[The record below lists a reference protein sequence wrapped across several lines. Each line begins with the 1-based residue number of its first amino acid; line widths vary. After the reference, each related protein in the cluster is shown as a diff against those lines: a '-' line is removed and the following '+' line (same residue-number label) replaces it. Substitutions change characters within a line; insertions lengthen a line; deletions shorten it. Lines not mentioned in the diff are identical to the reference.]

1 MGPFATL
8 STSEGSRQ
16 KPAPKFY
23 LFFLHQE
30 AITKMLSVVLLS
42 VMVLAASAAD
52 ITEEEGVLVLT
63 KDNFDGAITENEFV
77 LVEFYAPWCGHC
89 KSLAPEY
96 AKAAGQLKEE
106 GSAIKLAKV
115 DATQETDLAEKFE
128 VRGYPTLKFFRS
140 GKPTEYGGGRQAA
153 DIVNWLKK
161 KTGPP
166 AATLTVELAKSM
178 AEKDEV
184 VIYGLFS
191 DLESASAKAFIEVA
205 AATDDLPFGI
215 SDAADVKA
223 EYGVDADSVVLLK
236 KFDEGKNVLPA
247 ADVDAD
253 AIKAFITA
261 NQMPTVIEFTHET
274 AQKIFGGDVK
284 NHNLLFISKKADNFD
299 ATLADYKVAA
309 AEFKGKVLFIYID
322 IDDDDNQRILEF
334 FGLKLD
340 ECPTFRYISLG
351 EDMTKYRPENAQDL
365 STDAVKSFVQD
376 VIDGKIKPH
385 LMSEE
390 IPEDWDAEGVKVL
403 VGKNFADVALDESKN
418 VLVEFYAPWC
428 GHCKQ
433 LAPIWDELGEKYKDH
448 ADIVIAKMDST
459 ANELET
465 VKIQSFPTIKFFPKG
480 GQAMVDYNGERTLDG
495 FSKFLE
501 SGGKSGSGADE
512 TEEFEEPE
520 VDAATKD
527 EL

>member
-23 LFFLHQE
+23 LFFLHRE
-30 AITKMLSVVLLS
+30 AKTKMLSVVLMS

-63 KDNFDGAITENEFV
+63 KDNFDGAISDNEFV

-140 GKPTEYGGGRQAA
+140 AKPTEYGGGRQAA

-191 DLESASAKAFIEVA
+191 DLESAAAKAFIEVA

-215 SDAADVKA
+215 SDAADVK
-223 EYGVDADSVVLLK
+223 
-236 KFDEGKNVLPA
+236 
-247 ADVDAD
+247 AD

-274 AQKIFGGDVK
+274 AQKIFGGEVK

-334 FGLKLD
+334 FGL
-340 ECPTFRYISLG
+340 
-351 EDMTKYRPENAQDL
+351 
-365 STDAVKSFVQD
+365 
-376 VIDGKIKPH
+376 
-385 LMSEE
+385 
-390 IPEDWDAEGVKVL
+390 
-403 VGKNFADVALDESKN
+403 
-418 VLVEFYAPWC
+418 
-428 GHCKQ
+428 
-433 LAPIWDELGEKYKDH
+433 
-448 ADIVIAKMDST
+448 
-459 ANELET
+459 
-465 VKIQSFPTIKFFPKG
+465 
-480 GQAMVDYNGERTLDG
+480 
-495 FSKFLE
+495 
-501 SGGKSGSGADE
+501 
-512 TEEFEEPE
+512 
-520 VDAATKD
+520 
-527 EL
+527 

>member
-1 MGPFATL
+1 
-8 STSEGSRQ
+8 
-16 KPAPKFY
+16 
-23 LFFLHQE
+23 
-30 AITKMLSVVLLS
+30 MLSVLLLS
-42 VMVLAASAAD
+42 VLALAANAEIA
-52 ITEEEGVLVLT
+52 TEENVLVLT
-63 KDNFDGAITENEFV
+63 NDNFQGAVDDNEFV

-96 AKAAGQLKEE
+96 AKAATQLKDES
-106 GSAIKLAKV
+106 SAIKLAKV
-115 DATQETDLAEKFE
+115 DATQETSLAEKFE

-140 GKPTEYGGGRQAA
+140 GKPVEYGGGRQAA

-166 AATLTVELAKSM
+166 AATLTVDLAKEM

-184 VIYGLFS
+184 VIFGLFK
-191 DLESASAKAFIEVA
+191 DLSSAAAKAFLEVA

-215 SDAADVKA
+215 SDAADVA
-223 EYGVDADSVVLLK
+223 AAYEVEGDNIVLLK

-247 ADVDAD
+247 ADADAD

-261 NQMPTVIEFTHET
+261 NQLPTVIEFTHES
-274 AQKIFGGDVK
+274 AQKIFGGEVK
-284 NHNLLFISKKADNFD
+284 NHNLLFISKKADNYD
-299 ATLADYKVAA
+299 ATLADYKTVA

-334 FGLKLD
+334 FGLKLE
-340 ECPTFRYISLG
+340 ECPTVRYISLG
-351 EDMTKYRPENAQDL
+351 EDMTKYRPPTSDL
-365 STDAVKSFVQD
+365 TIEAIKSFVSD
-376 VIDGKIKPH
+376 VVDGKIKPH

-390 IPEDWDAEGVKVL
+390 VPEDWDAEGVKIL
-403 VGKNFADVALDESKN
+403 VGKNFAEVALDDSKN

-459 ANELET
+459 ANELEE
-465 VKIQSFPTIKFFPKG
+465 VKIQSFPTIKFFPAGSKDII
-480 GQAMVDYNGERTLDG
+480 DYSGERTLDG
-495 FSKFLE
+495 FTKFLE
-501 SGGKSGSGADE
+501 SGGKAAATED

-520 VDAATKD
+520 LDAAGKD